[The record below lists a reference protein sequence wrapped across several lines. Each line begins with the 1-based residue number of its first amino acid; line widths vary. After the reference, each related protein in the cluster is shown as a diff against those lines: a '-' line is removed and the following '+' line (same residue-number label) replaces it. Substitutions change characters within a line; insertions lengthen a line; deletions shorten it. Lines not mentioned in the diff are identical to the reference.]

1 MDENG
6 KPSPHVYPIRAEKLG
21 GVFYTCNNPG
31 DNGAEALLNLMLGQ
45 EIPPGGS
52 WTRSSMTTTT
62 TPSAA
67 AMEA

>member
-45 EIPPGGS
+45 ENPP
-52 WTRSSMTTTT
+52 
-62 TPSAA
+62 AA
-67 AMEA
+67 HGRDRL